1 MKFFSNYKAHESN
14 VSILRGI
21 KLILGNNL
29 HTGENSKQ
37 SKEEMASIKDNQLE
51 LKEQS
56 ISNSYLGILKFIGE
70 DPDRQGIN
78 YKFIKINYL
87 FFKNYLFLQILQG

>member
-1 MKFFSNYKAHESN
+1 MSSFTL
-14 VSILRGI
+14 LRGF

-37 SKEEMASIKDNQLE
+37 SEEEMSSIKDNQLE

-70 DPDRQGIN
+70 DPDRQGI
-78 YKFIKINYL
+78 YFC
-87 FFKNYLFLQILQG
+87 